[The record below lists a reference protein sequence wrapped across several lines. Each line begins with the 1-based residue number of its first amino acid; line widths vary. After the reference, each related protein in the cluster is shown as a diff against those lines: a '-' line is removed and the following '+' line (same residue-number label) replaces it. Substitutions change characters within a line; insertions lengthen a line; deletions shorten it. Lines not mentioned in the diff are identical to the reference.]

1 VASGL
6 RIPGRPNVSVT
17 EMVRPALKCCAVLII
32 ALLLITY
39 IPALSI
45 GILGK

>member
-1 VASGL
+1 
-6 RIPGRPNVSVT
+6 
-17 EMVRPALKCCAVLII
+17 MVRPALKCCAVLII